1 MQDFDAAHALSVQ
14 APLAAIGGLDA
25 GCDEE
30 ILDHAIA

>member
-1 MQDFDAAHALSVQ
+1 MQDFHAAHALSVQ

-25 GCDEE
+25 GRDEE

>member
-1 MQDFDAAHALSVQ
+1 MQDFDAARTLPVQ
-14 APLAAIGGLDA
+14 SPLAAIGGLDA